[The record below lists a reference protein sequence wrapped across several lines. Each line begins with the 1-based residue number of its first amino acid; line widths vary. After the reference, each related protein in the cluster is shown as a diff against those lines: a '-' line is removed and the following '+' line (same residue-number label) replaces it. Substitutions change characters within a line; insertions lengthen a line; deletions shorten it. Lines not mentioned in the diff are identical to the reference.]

1 MVFRMPISI
10 EGAGGGW
17 LAWLD
22 LLGKKK
28 KKKNGISHVLHIGLD
43 VVGDDFHGG
52 TVRIHLVLPVL

>member
-22 LLGKKK
+22 LLG